1 MALLLATNALAQM
14 PDGANPSATAT
25 RVPPLPLRVGGFV
38 PFTTTDYPDALA
50 AVVFCQG
57 CPWQCAYCHNP
68 HLQPPRGEASTTS
81 RGSSTGLP
89 IARGLLDAVVFSG
102 GEPTAQAALGQA
114 IDDVRAQGF
123 DVGLH
128 TGGAYPRRLAK
139 ALAHASWV
147 GIDVKAP
154 GDVYASVTGVDGS
167 DRAAYASL
175 DLVRNAGDCTR
186 GAHDGPSGGHAAR
199 RPRAAGAR
207 TRRTRR
213 DPLGPAAVSSNRLRQ
228 SGAGRGGPGRDVLDA
243 ALLAR
248 LSDHVPIIE
257 VRG

>member
-1 MALLLATNALAQM
+1 M
-14 PDGANPSATAT
+14 PDGADPSAAA
-25 RVPPLPLRVGGFV
+25 VDAPPLPLRVGGFV

-68 HLQPPRGEASTTS
+68 HLQPPRGEGEHDFARILDWLAS
-81 RGSSTGLP
+81 R
-89 IARGLLDAVVFSG
+89 RGLLDAVVFSG

-114 IDDVRAQGF
+114 IDDVHAQGF
-123 DVGLH
+123 EVGLH

-139 ALAHASWV
+139 VLARVSWV

-154 GDVYASVTGVDGS
+154 DGEYASVTGVAGS
-167 DRAAYASL
+167 GRAAFASL
-175 DLVRNAGDCTR
+175 DLVRNAGV
-186 GAHDGPSGGHAAR
+186 AHEVRTTIHPEVTSPDVLEQLARDLAAR
-199 RPRAAGAR
+199 GVIRWVLQPFRPTGCANPALVAAAPAGA
-207 TRRTRR
+207 
-213 DPLGPAAVSSNRLRQ
+213 N
-228 SGAGRGGPGRDVLDA
+228 LDD

-248 LSDHVPIIE
+248 LSAHVPIIE